1 MTGATYGAGLHPVS
15 TTGCA
20 IPVDSSFLLHFAV
33 ISFNFNYSRKAFA
46 ATS

>member
-1 MTGATYGAGLHPVS
+1 MVQDCTLLVQLDVPYLS
-15 TTGCA
+15 
-20 IPVDSSFLLHFAV
+20 DSSFLLHFAV